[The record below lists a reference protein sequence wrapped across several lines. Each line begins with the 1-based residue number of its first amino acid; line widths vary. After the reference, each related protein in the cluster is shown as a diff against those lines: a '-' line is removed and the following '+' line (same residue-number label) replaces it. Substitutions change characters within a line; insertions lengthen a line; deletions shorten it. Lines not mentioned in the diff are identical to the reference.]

1 MICLSLSDLLHLA
14 WSSLAPSML
23 LQMALFHSFSWLS
36 NIPLYLWTTSSL
48 SIPKKSLDLR
58 NMGKLSHLFH
68 IPQNQTCLFTEV
80 PLGWAGPREAVTHGC
95 FLEGS
100 FSTANCSD
108 AES

>member
-1 MICLSLSDLLHLA
+1 
-14 WSSLAPSML
+14 ML
-23 LQMALFHSFSWLS
+23 LQIAVFFILFHGLVIFHCIYGPHL
-36 NIPLYLWTTSSL
+36 LYPFPWTESSTA
-48 SIPKKSLDLR
+48 SIHCENSLDLR

-68 IPQNQTCLFTEV
+68 IPQNQTRLFTEV

-108 AES
+108 GES